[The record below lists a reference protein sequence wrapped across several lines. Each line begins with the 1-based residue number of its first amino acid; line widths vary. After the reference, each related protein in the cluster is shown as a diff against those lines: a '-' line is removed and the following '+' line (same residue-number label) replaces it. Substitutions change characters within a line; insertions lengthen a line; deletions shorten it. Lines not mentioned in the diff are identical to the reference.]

1 MGYTGLA
8 RWINA
13 PTTGIELI
21 HQNILRNLQ
30 GQYKSKWSL
39 SIRSFRSTLSSIP
52 GYQVPAERSMIALTM
67 NDNVFV
73 LLDDP
78 AAPMRLEYQQMLAG
92 YTQAQTQTQTQPD
105 TAAPPA
111 PGPAHYRH
119 TFPTL
124 SPPGALEQLLAQ
136 LRARW
141 VSVRQTASSGGAGT
155 KGQGAGAGAGTTGA
169 GGLQVVV
176 EGHVYA
182 IGTDWL
188 VRAGNVQLAGGAVK
202 GMFLEAEYLP
212 LPTMPT
218 RANEVGG
225 TDLQHLLSNLL
236 LSVLPNVPDARIV
249 AVTIGDAQWDEILW
263 DEPEGGELAHDVPNP
278 QKGDGD
284 DDDDGDIYAAEG
296 DLPATRKGDW
306 VGVERDR
313 RSAFLIIGALKQEGL
328 I

>member
-13 PTTGIELI
+13 PTTSIELI
-21 HQNILRNLQ
+21 HNNITRNHQ
-30 GQYKSKWSL
+30 GQYKGKWTL
-39 SIRSFRSTLSSIP
+39 SIRSYRSTLSSIP
-52 GYQVPAERSMIALTM
+52 GYQVHAERSMCTLTM

-73 LLDDP
+73 LLEDP
-78 AAPMRLEYQQMLAG
+78 AAPMHSEYHQKAAELA
-92 YTQAQTQTQTQPD
+92 QSQPGVQL
-105 TAAPPA
+105 PP
-111 PGPAHYRH
+111 PAHYRH

-124 SPPGALEQLLAQ
+124 GPPGALEQLLAQ

-141 VSVRQTASSGGAGT
+141 VSVRQAGGSGAAGGAAGGGQ
-155 KGQGAGAGAGTTGA
+155 KGQGTGTGQQLT
-169 GGLQVVV
+169 VD
-176 EGHVYA
+176 GHVYS

-218 RANEVGG
+218 RANERGE
-225 TDLQHLLSNLL
+225 TDLQFLLSNLL

-249 AVTIGDAQWDEILW
+249 AVTIGDAQWEEILW
-263 DEPEGGELAHDVPNP
+263 EEPEEGEEKDKSGKQGV
-278 QKGDGD
+278 DGD
-284 DDDDGDIYAAEG
+284 DDDDDIYASEG
-296 DLPATRKGDW
+296 DLPPVRKGDW
-306 VGVERDR
+306 IGVERDR

-328 I
+328 L

>member
-13 PTTGIELI
+13 PTTSIELI
-21 HQNILRNLQ
+21 HQNIIRNHQ
-30 GQYKSKWSL
+30 GQYKGKWSI
-39 SIRSFRSTLSSIP
+39 SIRSYRSTLSSIP
-52 GYQVPAERSMIALTM
+52 GYQVPAERSMCALTM

-73 LLDDP
+73 LLEDP
-78 AAPMRLEYQQMLAG
+78 AAPMHSEYQQKATEL
-92 YTQAQTQTQTQPD
+92 AQTQPGVTL
-105 TAAPPA
+105 PP
-111 PGPAHYRH
+111 PAHYRH

-141 VSVRQTASSGGAGT
+141 VSVRQTGSSSATGQKAQGT
-155 KGQGAGAGAGTTGA
+155 GQMLT
-169 GGLQVVV
+169 V
-176 EGHVYA
+176 EGHVYS

-188 VRAGNVQLAGGAVK
+188 VRAGNVLLAGGAVK

-218 RANEVGG
+218 RANERGE
-225 TDLQHLLSNLL
+225 TDLQFLLSNLL

-249 AVTIGDAQWDEILW
+249 AVTIGDAQWEEILW
-263 DEPEGGELAHDVPNP
+263 EEPEDDE
-278 QKGDGD
+278 QKDNMVD
-284 DDDDGDIYAAEG
+284 EDEDDIYAKEG
-296 DLPATRKGDW
+296 DLPAVKKGDW
-306 VGVERDR
+306 IGVERDR

-328 I
+328 L

>member
-13 PTTGIELI
+13 PTTSIELI
-21 HQNILRNLQ
+21 HQNITRNHQ
-30 GQYKSKWSL
+30 GQYKGKWSL
-39 SIRSFRSTLSSIP
+39 SIRSYRSTLSSIP
-52 GYQVPAERSMIALTM
+52 GYQVPAERSMCTLTM

-73 LLDDP
+73 LLEDP
-78 AAPMRLEYQQMLAG
+78 AAPMHSEYHQKVAELA
-92 YTQAQTQTQTQPD
+92 QEQPGA
-105 TAAPPA
+105 TYPP
-111 PGPAHYRH
+111 PAHYRH

-141 VSVRQTASSGGAGT
+141 VSVRGAGASAGAPGQKGAGT
-155 KGQGAGAGAGTTGA
+155 GQQLT
-169 GGLQVVV
+169 V
-176 EGHVYA
+176 EGHVYS

-212 LPTMPT
+212 LPTMPS
-218 RANEVGG
+218 RANERGD
-225 TDLQHLLSNLL
+225 TDLQFLLSNLL

-249 AVTIGDAQWDEILW
+249 AVTIGDAQWEEILW
-263 DEPEGGELAHDVPNP
+263 EEPSEDEQNKK
-278 QKGDGD
+278 QQD
-284 DDDDGDIYAAEG
+284 DDDIYAQEG
-296 DLPATRKGDW
+296 DLPPTRKGDW
-306 VGVERDR
+306 IGVERDR

-328 I
+328 L